1 MNNFKFICLL
11 FIFLS
16 CQETKI
22 IKFDFV
28 DQVLPSNKCFFT
40 IEACE
45 KGCSWFYLRKYN
57 KNWRLIKEL
66 QWQDNIKL
74 LNFKNDTLSVLLY
87 VHKSIGSPSPFAK
100 KDSIIKWGDE
110 YVKYERIGI
119 SGYLQGEK
127 DIIVNKF
134 YLSNG
139 KLLINGE
146 SPKLISLPIDEVRG
160 TAASLYFIQNYV
172 GEFSYSTFI
181 KFSNN
186 RIKEQFVKALEEYRK
201 NLPARNGS

>member
-1 MNNFKFICLL
+1 MNKFKFICLL

-74 LNFKNDTLSVLLY
+74 LNLRLFFLNGNAKNRT
-87 VHKSIGSPSPFAK
+87 
-100 KDSIIKWGDE
+100 
-110 YVKYERIGI
+110 
-119 SGYLQGEK
+119 
-127 DIIVNKF
+127 
-134 YLSNG
+134 
-139 KLLINGE
+139 
-146 SPKLISLPIDEVRG
+146 
-160 TAASLYFIQNYV
+160 
-172 GEFSYSTFI
+172 
-181 KFSNN
+181 
-186 RIKEQFVKALEEYRK
+186 FVK
-201 NLPARNGS
+201 N